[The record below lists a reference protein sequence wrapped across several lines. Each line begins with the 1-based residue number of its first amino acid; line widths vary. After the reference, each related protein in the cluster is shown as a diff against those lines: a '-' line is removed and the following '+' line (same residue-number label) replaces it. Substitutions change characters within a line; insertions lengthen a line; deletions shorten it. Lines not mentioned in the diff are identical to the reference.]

1 MKSYTNE
8 VSRPQARWTSSH
20 SVVPYFVLTFALSW
34 TGALLVVMPWLVRRE
49 VVPKFTGLMIFP
61 VMLLGPCIAGAT
73 LTWISGGGTGLR
85 SLWSRMRK
93 FAVAPKW
100 YAPLF
105 IPPILIAGVLLF
117 LRLFVSQTFASNF
130 FLAGVGFGAI
140 AGFIEEIGW
149 TGYAFPALV
158 KGRNAFAAA
167 TFLGLIWGAWHIP
180 VVDYLGTATPH
191 GSFWL
196 PYFLAFTAT
205 MVAMRVLICWLY
217 VNTKSVLLAQL
228 MHASSTG
235 ALVVLS
241 PPRASAAQETLWYAV
256 YALSL
261 WIVVGT
267 VVARCGRDLQR

>member
-20 SVVPYFVLTFALSW
+20 SVVSYFVLTFALSW

-61 VMLLGPCIAGAT
+61 VMLLGPCIAGVT

-130 FLAGVGFGAI
+130 FLAGVGFGV
-140 AGFIEEIGW
+140 
-149 TGYAFPALV
+149 TLD
-158 KGRNAFAAA
+158 RD
-167 TFLGLIWGAWHIP
+167 WHCCCE
-180 VVDYLGTATPH
+180 
-191 GSFWL
+191 
-196 PYFLAFTAT
+196 
-205 MVAMRVLICWLY
+205 MR
-217 VNTKSVLLAQL
+217 Q
-228 MHASSTG
+228 
-235 ALVVLS
+235 
-241 PPRASAAQETLWYAV
+241 RSAALD
-256 YALSL
+256 SL
-261 WIVVGT
+261 APLDIERGVPTKQTMREVMTPCVLEEKSSGSPLEWSSVQ
-267 VVARCGRDLQR
+267 L